1 MAVSDDSDDL
11 LASAARMYYLDQLDQ
26 RDIGA
31 LLGVSRSTVSRLLK
45 NARERGIVQIS
56 VSPYD
61 PRDRQQEAAIRDRL
75 GARHAIVI
83 KTTGRPAAQVGRTVG
98 YFAAPAALDL
108 IGAGASIGV
117 AGGRTLAALVRH
129 MPPVEIAQNTT
140 VVQLMGNIGPK
151 PAAIDGLEIG
161 HELARRL
168 QSALY
173 TVNAPAVVQDRPARD
188 MLLAHQHIRIVWN
201 LFDSLTLAF
210 VGIGTLTESMFA
222 EQGVF
227 SPAEIDRLRQH
238 GAVGEICGRFFDRDG
253 RECATEYR
261 DRILSIDL
269 AVLRQRAD
277 VVGVTNGPHRA
288 AAVRAALRGGLINS
302 LIIDDVGAA
311 AVLAADDAA

>member
-26 RDIGA
+26 RDIGD

-45 NARERGIVQIS
+45 SARERGIVQIS

-61 PRDRQQEAAIRDRL
+61 PRDRELEAALRDRF

-83 KTTGRPAAQVGRTVG
+83 RTTGRPTAQVGRTVG
-98 YFAAPAALDL
+98 YFAAPDVADL
-108 IGAGASIGV
+108 IGVGATIGV
-117 AGGRTLAALVRH
+117 SGGRTLAALVKH
-129 MPPVEIAQNTT
+129 VPTVEIGQNVT

-151 PAAIDGLEIG
+151 PAAIDGLEIS

-168 QSALY
+168 QSNFY
-173 TVNAPAVVQDRPARD
+173 TVNAPAVVQDQPARD
-188 MLLAHQHIRIVWN
+188 MLLAHQHIRLVWD

-210 VGIGTLTESMFA
+210 VGVGTLAESIFV

-227 SPAEIDRLRQH
+227 SPPELDELRRH
-238 GAVGEICGRFFDRDG
+238 GVVGEICGRFFDRNG

-261 DRILSIDL
+261 NRVLSIDL
-269 AVLRQRAD
+269 DVLRRRAD
-277 VVGVTNGPHRA
+277 VVAVTNGPRRA
-288 AAVRAALRGGLINS
+288 AAVRAALRGGLITS
-302 LIIDDVGAA
+302 LVIDDVGAA
-311 AVLAADDAA
+311 AVLAADGDS